1 MCLAGPLSWPGQLQ
15 TVICIFAAFPSTALM
30 CKATHWLTKACSQL
44 PPADAAAACVCC
56 RAAQR
61 RLAPY
66 RCYTSSKP
74 SLLDMGQSLLQGSAE
89 QPRSARSCMASMR
102 PLPDMDYAAR
112 VHRDSGHQPNAESCV
127 SSMLP
132 PPDKCLPMLQG
143 STEKLG
149 TSTVLR
155 VEQAQQEFVFTE
167 VPSEPVPSLL
177 RDFSAPV
184 KMEVEGQTD
193 DDLVFLLAHDTGQ
206 PELAVHCLHS
216 LVCSPAAHHTSS
228 AGCGTRSYV
237 MATGC

>member
-1 MCLAGPLSWPGQLQ
+1 M
-15 TVICIFAAFPSTALM
+15 V
-30 CKATHWLTKACSQL
+30 
-44 PPADAAAACVCC
+44 
-56 RAAQR
+56 
-61 RLAPY
+61 
-66 RCYTSSKP
+66 
-74 SLLDMGQSLLQGSAE
+74 
-89 QPRSARSCMASMR
+89 
-102 PLPDMDYAAR
+102 PLPNMGHAAR
-112 VHRDSGHQPNAESCV
+112 VHAKLGIGQMLLESCV

-132 PPDKCLPMLQG
+132 QPDKCLPMLQG

-206 PELAVHCLHS
+206 PELSMH
-216 LVCSPAAHHTSS
+216 
-228 AGCGTRSYV
+228 
-237 MATGC
+237 